1 MSSLNPFQA
10 FANAIPAFSQPILP
24 GWTLNID
31 SNNSTSP
38 RTEGLVVS
46 KFSYGRQLGQINDAL
61 AAIIDTLPKAMQ
73 AQPEIKRFVD
83 MKARIDVL
91 KDDNLD
97 DRVAAVAADL
107 AALKRTK
114 DKRAFD
120 KASAPLR
127 ELLSGEGRAGQ
138 RRPDPPLASN
148 APTTTNGS

>member
-1 MSSLNPFQA
+1 MNSMNPFQA
-10 FANAIPAFSQPILP
+10 LASVVPGFNQPILP

-31 SNNSTSP
+31 SNNSSSP
-38 RTEGLVVS
+38 GTEGLIVS

-61 AAIIDTLPKAMQ
+61 AAVIALLPEEARS
-73 AQPEIKRFVD
+73 APEVQRFLH

-97 DRVAAVAADL
+97 ERVAAVAADL
-107 AALKRTK
+107 AALKRAK

-127 ELLSGEGRAGQ
+127 DVL
-138 RRPDPPLASN
+138 
-148 APTTTNGS
+148 